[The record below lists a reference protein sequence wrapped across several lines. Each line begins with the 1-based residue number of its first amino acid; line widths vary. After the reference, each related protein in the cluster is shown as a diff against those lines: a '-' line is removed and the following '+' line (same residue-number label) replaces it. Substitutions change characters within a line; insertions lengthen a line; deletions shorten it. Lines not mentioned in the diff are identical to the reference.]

1 MIEFKKPQLSDMEWI
16 KEAMHDSDAMACEYC
31 FGNLYMW
38 TEIYENTVANYNGVF
53 IARDGTD
60 RPMYLY
66 PCGKGDKKAA
76 IEELIKYSAND
87 GWPLELYCLTP
98 KSVRELDSM
107 FPDKFDYIEMREYFD
122 YLYFSEDLGNLAGR
136 KYHAKRN
143 HISYFKK
150 TFNWQYE
157 KITKDNICDCY
168 RMNEEWE
175 KENKEYDDGSLTDE
189 LDAITRAFKNFDELG
204 FVGGLIRVD
213 GRVVAY
219 TFGEPINDKVFCTHV
234 EKAFADIRGAYP
246 MINQQFCLNELMG
259 YKYIN
264 REDDTGDEGLR
275 QAKQSYYPAILL
287 PKFRAVYKG

>member
-1 MIEFKKPQLSDMEWI
+1 MLEFKKPEISDMGWI
-16 KEAMHDSDAMACEYC
+16 KNAMRSSGDMACEYC

-38 TEIYENTVANYNGVF
+38 TEIYDNTVADYNG
-53 IARDGTD
+53 ILLARDGTE

-66 PCGKGDKKAA
+66 PCGQGDKKAA
-76 IEELIKYSAND
+76 INELIDFSKND
-87 GWPLELYCLTP
+87 GYPLEMYCLTP
-98 KSVRELDSM
+98 DKVRELEAM
-107 FPDKFDYIEMREYFD
+107 FPDKFEFIEMREYFD
-122 YLYFSEDLGNLAGR
+122 YIYFSEDLGNLAGR

-143 HISYFKK
+143 HISYFKNNY
-150 TFNWQYE
+150 NWQYE
-157 KITKDNICDCY
+157 KISEQNIDECIK
-168 RMNEEWE
+168 MNDAWE
-175 KENKEYDDGSLTDE
+175 KANREYDDGSLTE
-189 LDAITRAFKNFDELG
+189 ERKAILRAFSQFSALG
-204 FVGGLIRVD
+204 LVGGLLRKD
-213 GRVVAY
+213 GEVVAY

-246 MINQQFCLNELMG
+246 MINQQFCLNELMS

>member
-1 MIEFKKPQLSDMEWI
+1 MLEFKKPEISDMGWI
-16 KEAMHDSDAMACEYC
+16 KKAMQNSGEMACEYC

-38 TEIYENTVANYNGVF
+38 TEIYDNTVADYNG
-53 IARDGTD
+53 ILLARDGTE

-66 PCGKGDKKAA
+66 PCGQGDKKAA
-76 IEELIKYSAND
+76 IKELIDFSKND
-87 GWPLELYCLTP
+87 GYPLEMYCLTP
-98 KSVRELDSM
+98 DKVRELEAM
-107 FPDKFDYIEMREYFD
+107 FPDKFSYIEMREYFD
-122 YLYFSEDLGNLAGR
+122 YIYFSEDLGNLAGR

-143 HISYFKK
+143 HISYFKNN
-150 TFNWQYE
+150 FNWQYE
-157 KITKDNICDCY
+157 KISEQNIEDCIK
-168 RMNEEWE
+168 MNDAWE
-175 KENKEYDDGSLTDE
+175 KANHEYDDGSLTE
-189 LDAITRAFKNFDELG
+189 ERDAILRAFSQFSALG
-204 FVGGLIRVD
+204 LVGGLLRKD
-213 GRVVAY
+213 GEVVAY